1 MNNKLI
7 GILILVLYFLGFH
20 ICDYFYPNGGVDFIK
35 LRVSIYCIIILLAL
49 KYKDDNTFVSKL
61 FNAIVINNIY
71 VLLFKSEYTYSI
83 NDLYF
88 IIIFTSIQYVQFR
101 RGYFER
107 FYRTLAS
114 YFLPEKKKQKEK

>member
-7 GILILVLYFLGFH
+7 GILILVLYFGSYH
-20 ICDYFYPNGGVDFIK
+20 ICELIYPDGGMNWLKV
-35 LRVSIYCIIILLAL
+35 RYSIYCIIILLAL